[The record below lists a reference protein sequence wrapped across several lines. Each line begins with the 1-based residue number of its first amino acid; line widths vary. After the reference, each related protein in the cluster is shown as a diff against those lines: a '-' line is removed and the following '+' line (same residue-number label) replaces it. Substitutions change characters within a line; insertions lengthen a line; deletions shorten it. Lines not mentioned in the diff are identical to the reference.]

1 MTYDEL
7 IARDLGRL
15 KGCPLPFVVEPGHG
29 GGLSQGFG
37 AEYHPE
43 IYAQFGYKGH
53 NALDWAM
60 DIGTKLVAIEDGT
73 ITSAYFNQYDNGYG
87 NYVRLT
93 NAAGEAWIY
102 GHMSR
107 VDVKVGQRVVKGQQ
121 LGLSGNSGFVLPKP
135 TPQNPNAGAHL
146 HFGLRPAHFDIN
158 NGFSGYVDPIPKLQ
172 QLIHSITPMPNM
184 AQYNEKIIRNQQ
196 TGAFALVIRGKKYQ
210 FGDRQDVPAFLT
222 WIQRNAGNLVGKTMN
237 VDPAIF
243 NAIPNSNGL
252 SF

>member
-7 IARDLGRL
+7 IARDIKRL
-15 KGCPLPFVVEPGHG
+15 AGCTLPFVVEPGHG

-60 DIGTKLVAIEDGT
+60 DIGTKLIAVEDAT
-73 ITSAYFNQYDNGYG
+73 VTSAYFNQFDNGYG

-93 NAAGEAWIY
+93 NKQGETWIY

-107 VDVKVGQRVVKGQQ
+107 VDVKVGQVVKKGQQ
-121 LGLSGNSGFVLPKP
+121 IGLSGNSGFVLPKP
-135 TPQNPNAGAHL
+135 TPQDPNAGAHL
-146 HFGLRPAHFDIN
+146 HFGFRPAHYDMN
-158 NGFSGYVDPIPKLQ
+158 NGFGGYVDPIPKLQ
-172 QLIHSITPMPNM
+172 QLIHSTTPMPDFS
-184 AQYNEKIIRNQQ
+184 QYNEKIVRN
-196 TGAFALVIRGKKYQ
+196 TRNGSYALVIRGKKYV
-210 FGDRQDVPAFLT
+210 FGGAQDVAAMLT
-222 WIQRNAGNLVGKTMN
+222 WIHRNGGNVVGKELN
-237 VDPAIF
+237 IAPEIF
-243 NAIPNSNGL
+243 DAIPKSNGL